1 MSKQDMAFCIFYT
14 WICVVGFGIALS
26 YWYNEIFKKK

>member
-1 MSKQDMAFCIFYT
+1 MNKQDIGFCIFYGS
-14 WICVVGFGIALS
+14 ICIAGLVVALS